1 MRDVTQTQGAD
12 MTPLDQTPEGIDLSP
27 IARLT
32 RDLLQAARVL
42 SDVEAGDGWPG
53 PTPGAA

>member
-1 MRDVTQTQGAD
+1 
-12 MTPLDQTPEGIDLSP
+12 MTPLDQATDGPDLTPIV
-27 IARLT
+27 RLT